1 MSKIFELIRPQ
12 SYYDSAYA
20 EFEYLIRWIGKDGS
34 DYLYIFYDA
43 EINQVIDNDIIN
55 SLSSS
60 NIEAL
65 IKSEKRSITLTASDL
80 SKSDLL
86 IITEMFANKFVTR
99 IHKDESIERFAPLG
113 NSFKYRLMD
122 GRYEVEFELQMYDL
136 AVLK

>member
-1 MSKIFELIRPQ
+1 MSKVFELIRPR
-12 SYYDSAYA
+12 SYYDSAY
-20 EFEYLIRWIGKDGS
+20 EDFEYLIRWIGRDGS
-34 DYLYIFYDA
+34 DYLYMFYDA
-43 EINQVIDNDIIN
+43 EINQAIDNDIIN
-55 SLSSS
+55 SLSSN

-122 GRYEVEFELQMYDL
+122 GRYEAEFELQMYDL